1 MKARLHE
8 IGELRNRQYVFKD
21 RSHAGKVLAATLS
34 PEYGKA
40 KDLLVLA
47 IPSGGVPV
55 ALELADS
62 FNCPMDLLIVRK
74 LQIPGNPEAGFG
86 AMTMD
91 GAVFLN
97 EPLLAELRLSRD
109 QVEEQKLKVKGELE
123 KRNDL
128 FRKGRP
134 FPHLDHRSVIL
145 VDDGLASGY
154 TMTASIHEV
163 KRKKAA
169 RTIVAVP
176 TAPLSA
182 IHRIGD
188 LVDDIY
194 CPNVR
199 EGPFFAVAGAY
210 ENWYDLDHDQV
221 MRLIDRQG
229 PRESNGTRETR
240 KEG

>member
-8 IGELRNRQYVFKD
+8 IRELRNRQYVFKD
-21 RSHAGKVLAATLS
+21 RNHAGKVLGTMLS

-40 KDLLVLA
+40 KDLLVLG

-55 ALELADS
+55 ALELRDS
-62 FNCPMDLLIVRK
+62 LNCPMDLLLVRK

-91 GAVFLN
+91 GTLFLN
-97 EPLLAELRLSRD
+97 EPLLAELRLSRE
-109 QVEEQKLKVKGELE
+109 QVEEQKRKVKGELE
-123 KRNDL
+123 RRNDL

-134 FPHLDHRSVIL
+134 FPGLDNTSVIL

-163 KRKKAA
+163 KRKNAA

-176 TAPLSA
+176 TAPMSS
-182 IHRIGD
+182 IHRIED
-188 LVDDIY
+188 MVDEIF
-194 CPNVR
+194 CANIR
-199 EGPFFAVAGAY
+199 EGPFFAVASAY
-210 ENWYDLDHDQV
+210 EDWYDLDHDQV
-221 MRLIDRQG
+221 MRLIQG
-229 PRESNGTRETR
+229 QSR
-240 KEG
+240 